1 MAKIY
6 TGTYGKDTTD
16 ETALVTNLLK
26 YPEIGKKLIQQY
38 PRFSLTYLLEA
49 AGRNAAEK
57 IIGDYAFE
65 WKMQGRYR
73 KPAVVDTAVTL
84 SAAIGATADVVIEH
98 SPGDNTYWGDNLN
111 VNDIVRTPGGKTMM
125 VVTVPTVSSSV
136 SSSTNTITFRMIDEF
151 DTNNEALSA
160 GDVLGCIGNAFNQG
174 SLASEVGQ
182 NYAYP
187 DTYKNWLTLSRK
199 KCKIMGSDLTDV
211 TWIESN
217 GHRLWYFTKEQQM
230 TDQFM
235 YELEANRW
243 YGRRSVDGPTATAT
257 AGDYPGDI
265 GSAGTGLPIM
275 GDGLLAQIDSSN
287 QATYT
292 AGALTEEDIVNFIG
306 TLSKNA
312 LSAEGNVWTV
322 FTGTQGRIDF
332 HRAMKDLLV
341 AGGAGGASLFASK
354 GGTPVS
360 LGANFSEYNIL
371 GNKMILAYCP
381 VFDDPNLHASISST
395 FDSSN
400 ESGKMVFVDMGMQNG
415 VSNVELI
422 AKGAEGFNRSFVKKY
437 VPGMVNPYDYNSMMA
452 ANGDDFF
459 ECQILS
465 ESGIILRN
473 PLSCGILSNS

>member
-26 YPEIGKKLIQQY
+26 YPEIGKKIISQY

-49 AGRNAAEK
+49 AGRSAAEK
-57 IIGDYAFE
+57 VIGDYAFE

-73 KPAVVDTAVTL
+73 KPAISNGTQTMGGTNA
-84 SAAIGATADVVIEH
+84 
-98 SPGDNTYWGDNLN
+98 GDSFTCILDHNTGSGVYGNNLN
-111 VNDIVRTPGGKTMM
+111 VNDVVRFPSGATAM
-125 VVTVPTVSSSV
+125 VTNVPTPPSGTGDLS
-136 SSSTNTITFRMIDEF
+136 NTITLRAIDSVT
-151 DTNNEALSA
+151 DVLAA
-160 GDVLGCIGNAFNQG
+160 GDVIGCIGNAFNQG

-182 NYAYP
+182 SYAYP

-235 YELEANRW
+235 YELELNRW
-243 YGRRSVDGPTATAT
+243 YGKKSFDG
-257 AGDYPGDI
+257 AGADAYPGD
-265 GSAGTGLPIM
+265 AGLDDITAGLPVM

-292 AGALTEEDIVNFIG
+292 AGALTEEDITNFIG

-312 LSAEGNVWTV
+312 LSAEGNVFTV

-341 AGGAGGASLFASK
+341 SQGAGGAATFAGK
-354 GGTPVS
+354 GGADVA
-360 LGANFSEYNIL
+360 LGANFSEYNVL
-371 GNKMILAYCP
+371 GNKMILSYCP
-381 VFDDPNLHASISST
+381 VFDDPNLHNSISAT

-465 ESGIILRN
+465 ESGLILRN

>member
-1 MAKIY
+1 MAKVY
-6 TGTYGKDTTD
+6 SGTYGKDTTD

-38 PRFSLTYLLEA
+38 PRYSLTYLLEA

-65 WKMQGRYR
+65 WKMMGRYR
-73 KPAVVDTAVTL
+73 KPAVADGSDQSL
-84 SAAIGATADVVIEH
+84 SASAGATFTFIIDHEPSAGI
-98 SPGDNTYWGDNLN
+98 YGDNLN
-111 VNDIVRTPGGKTMM
+111 VNDVIRFSDGSTAL
-125 VVTVPTVSSSV
+125 VTNVPTVTSSD
-136 SSSTNTITFRMIDEF
+136 STNTITARAIDAISI
-151 DTNNEALSA
+151 TLVA
-160 GDVLGCIGNAFNQG
+160 GDIVGCIGNAFNQG

-182 NYAYP
+182 NYMYP

-199 KCKIMGSDLTDV
+199 KTKIMGSDLTDV

-235 YELEANRW
+235 YELELQRW
-243 YGRRSVDGPTATAT
+243 YGKKSSTQTAP
-257 AGDYPGDI
+257 GYPGD
-265 GSAGTGLPIM
+265 TGLDTGEFVSGVPIM
-275 GDGLLAQIDSSN
+275 GDGLLAQIDGAN

-292 AGALTEEDIVNFIG
+292 AGALTEEDIVNFMG
-306 TLSKNA
+306 TLNKNA
-312 LSAEGNVWTV
+312 INPEGNVYTV

-341 AGGAGGASLFASK
+341 TLGS
-354 GGTPVS
+354 GTPVFAGKQGITVE

-381 VFDDPNLHASISST
+381 VFDDDNLHSATSST

-400 ESGKMVFVDMGMQNG
+400 ESGKMVFVDMSMQQG

>member
-6 TGTYGKDTTD
+6 SGTYGKETTD

-26 YPEIGKKLIQQY
+26 YPEIGKKIISQY

-73 KPAVVDTAVTL
+73 KPAVVDTAITL
-84 SAAIGATADVVIEH
+84 DGAIGATKDVVIEH

-111 VNDIVRTPGGKTMM
+111 VNDIVRTPGGKTAM
-125 VVTVPTVSSSV
+125 VVTVPAVSSTAT
-136 SSSTNTITFRMIDEF
+136 SSTNTITLRAIDEF
-151 DTNNEALSA
+151 DTNNEALVA
-160 GDVLGCIGNAFNQG
+160 GDVLGCVGNAFNQG

-182 NYAYP
+182 SYAYP

-199 KCKIMGSDLTDV
+199 KTKIMGSDLTDV

-235 YELEANRW
+235 YELELNRW
-243 YGRRSVDGPTATAT
+243 YGKRSVTTTTAD
-257 AGDYPGDI
+257 DYPGDV
-265 GSAGTGLPIM
+265 GTAGTGLPIM

-292 AGALTEEDIVNFIG
+292 AGALTEEDITNFIG

-312 LSAEGNVWTV
+312 LNAEGNVFTV

-341 AGGAGGASLFASK
+341 SQGAGGASIFAGK
-354 GGTPVS
+354 NGADVA
-360 LGANFSEYNIL
+360 LGANFSEYNVL
-371 GNKMILAYCP
+371 GNKMVLAYCT
-381 VFDDPNLHASISST
+381 VFDDPNLHNSISST
-395 FDSSN
+395 FDASN

>member
-1 MAKIY
+1 MAKVY

-26 YPEIGKKLIQQY
+26 YPEIGKKIISQY

-57 IIGDYAFE
+57 VIGDYAFE

-73 KPAVVDTAVTL
+73 KPAVLDATFTG
-84 SAAIGATADVVIEH
+84 AAAGSTFTCTFDHATSDGIY
-98 SPGDNTYWGDNLN
+98 GNNLN
-111 VNDIVRTPGGKTMM
+111 VNDLVRFNDGSTAMVTDAGTPTSTQN
-125 VVTVPTVSSSV
+125 VVT
-136 SSSTNTITFRMIDEF
+136 FRAVDA
-151 DTNNEALSA
+151 TTAAGTASA
-160 GDVLGCIGNAFNQG
+160 VGDVVGCIGNAFNQG

-182 NYAYP
+182 SYAYP

-199 KCKIMGSDLTDV
+199 KTKIMGTDLTDV

-235 YELEANRW
+235 YELELNRW
-243 YGRRSVDGPTATAT
+243 YGKKSMDAAGNTAA
-257 AGDYPGDI
+257 DFPGDR
-265 GSAGTGLPIM
+265 GTNTAGLPIM
-275 GDGLLAQIDSSN
+275 GDGLLAQIDGSN

-312 LSAEGNVWTV
+312 LSAEGNVFTV

-341 AGGAGGASLFASK
+341 SQGAGGASLFAGK
-354 GGTPVS
+354 GGNDIA
-360 LGANFSEYNIL
+360 LGANFSEYNVL
-371 GNKMILAYCP
+371 GNKMILSYCP
-381 VFDDPNLHASISST
+381 VFDDPNLHNSISST
-395 FDSSN
+395 FDASN

-437 VPGMVNPYDYNSMMA
+437 VPGMVNPYDYSSMMA

>member
-1 MAKIY
+1 MAKVY

-26 YPEIGKKLIQQY
+26 YPEIGKKIISQY

-57 IIGDYAFE
+57 VIGDYSFE
-65 WKMQGRYR
+65 WKMMGRYR
-73 KPAVVDTAVTL
+73 KPSTLDATFTGAAAGSTFTCTFDHDTANG
-84 SAAIGATADVVIEH
+84 IYG
-98 SPGDNTYWGDNLN
+98 NNLN
-111 VNDIVRTPGGKTMM
+111 VNDVVRFADGSTAIVSSEGTPTATQN
-125 VVTVPTVSSSV
+125 VVT
-136 SSSTNTITFRMIDEF
+136 FRAIDA
-151 DTNNEALSA
+151 TTAAGTASA
-160 GDVLGCIGNAFNQG
+160 VGDVVGVIGNAFNQG
-174 SLASEVGQ
+174 SLGSEVGQ

-199 KCKIMGSDLTDV
+199 KTKIMGSDLTDV

-235 YELEANRW
+235 YELELQRW
-243 YGRRSVDGPTATAT
+243 YGKKSYAETSGLVTSAD
-257 AGDYPGDI
+257 DFPGDRGDHI
-265 GSAGTGLPIM
+265 AGLPMM
-275 GDGLLAQIDSSN
+275 GDGLLAQIDGSN

-312 LSAEGNVWTV
+312 LNAEGNVFTV

-341 AGGAGGASLFASK
+341 TLGS
-354 GGTPVS
+354 GTPVFAGKGGGDVA
-360 LGANFSEYNIL
+360 LGANFSEYNVL
-371 GNKMILAYCP
+371 GNKMILSYCP
-381 VFDDPNLHASISST
+381 VFDDPNLHNSISST
-395 FDSSN
+395 FDTSN
-400 ESGKMVFVDMGMQNG
+400 ESGKMVFVDMGIQNG

>member
-26 YPEIGKKLIQQY
+26 YPEIGKKIISQY

-73 KPAVVDTAVTL
+73 KPAVIHTGSTPNVAAGVTFTITAKHG
-84 SAAIGATADVVIEH
+84 S
-98 SPGDNTYWGDNLN
+98 GDHGDNLN
-111 VNDIVRTPGGKTMM
+111 VNDVVRMPSGNTAIVVSVPTASGTSN
-125 VVTVPTVSSSV
+125 VVTL
-136 SSSTNTITFRMIDEF
+136 RAIDAI
-151 DTNNEALSA
+151 NETLTA
-160 GDVLGCIGNAFNQG
+160 GDVIGCIGSAFNQG
-174 SLASEVGQ
+174 SLGSEVGQ

-235 YELEANRW
+235 YELELQRW
-243 YGRRSVDGPTATAT
+243 YGKKSSTM
-257 AGDYPGDI
+257 GDNSADFPGDTGI
-265 GSAGTGLPIM
+265 KGGEFVAGVPMM
-275 GDGLLAQIDSSN
+275 GDGLLAQIDGSN

-312 LSAEGNVWTV
+312 LNAEGNVFTV

-341 AGGAGGASLFASK
+341 SQGAGGASTFAGK
-354 GGTPVS
+354 GGNDVT
-360 LGANFSEYNIL
+360 LGANFSEYNVL
-371 GNKMILAYCP
+371 GNKMVLAYCP
-381 VFDDPNLHASISST
+381 VFDDPNLHNSISST

-465 ESGIILRN
+465 ESGLILRN

>member
-6 TGTYGKDTTD
+6 SGTYGKDTTD

-26 YPEIGKKLIQQY
+26 YPEIGKKIISQY

-57 IIGDYAFE
+57 VIGDYAFE
-65 WKMQGRYR
+65 WKMMGRYR
-73 KPAVVDTAVTL
+73 KPCIIHTSTG
-84 SAAIGATADVVIEH
+84 GATGSISAGGAFTLTFTHDT
-98 SPGDNTYWGDNLN
+98 GNGTFGNTLN
-111 VNDIVRTPGGKTMM
+111 VNDVVRMPSGNTAMVINAGTPGAASN
-125 VVTVPTVSSSV
+125 VVT
-136 SSSTNTITFRMIDEF
+136 FRAIDAI
-151 DTNNEALSA
+151 NETTAD
-160 GDVLGCIGNAFNQG
+160 GDIIGCIGNAFNQG
-174 SLASEVGQ
+174 SLGSEVGQ

-199 KCKIMGSDLTDV
+199 KTKIMGSDLTDV

-235 YELEANRW
+235 YELECMRW
-243 YGRRSVDGPTATAT
+243 YGKKSNTMTSAS
-257 AGDYPGDI
+257 YPGD
-265 GSAGTGLPIM
+265 TGLDDVASNFVGGIPIM
-275 GDGLLAQIDSSN
+275 GDGLLAQIDSAN

-312 LSAEGNVWTV
+312 LNAEGNVFTV

-341 AGGAGGASLFASK
+341 NLGS
-354 GGTPVS
+354 GTPVFAGKGGGDVA
-360 LGANFSEYNIL
+360 LGANFQEYNVL
-371 GNKMILAYCP
+371 GNKMILSYCP
-381 VFDDPNLHASISST
+381 VFDDPNLHNSISSD
-395 FDSSN
+395 FSSSN
-400 ESGKMVFVDMGMQNG
+400 ESGKMVFLDMGMQNG

>member
-1 MAKIY
+1 MANVY

-26 YPEIGKKLIQQY
+26 YPEIGKKIISQY

-65 WKMQGRYR
+65 WKMMGRYR
-73 KPAVVDTAVTL
+73 KPAVLNASITNATY
-84 SAAIGATADVVIEH
+84 AAGATVSMVVKH
-98 SPGDNTYWGDNLN
+98 QGTGSAFYGDNLN
-111 VNDIVRTPGGKTMM
+111 VNDIVRFKDGATAM
-125 VVTVPTVSSSV
+125 VTSVPTVTSSDA
-136 SSSTNTITFRMIDEF
+136 TNTITLRAIDAMT
-151 DTNNEALSA
+151 DTATNSVA
-160 GDVLGCIGNAFNQG
+160 GDVVGCIGSAFNQG

-199 KCKIMGSDLTDV
+199 KTKIMGSDLTDV

-235 YELEANRW
+235 YELECQRW
-243 YGRRSVDGPTATAT
+243 YGKHSLTTLTTATTGA
-257 AGDYPGDI
+257 ADFPGDR
-265 GSAGTGLPIM
+265 GTATSGLPIM
-275 GDGLLAQIDSSN
+275 GDGLLAQIDGSN

-312 LSAEGNVWTV
+312 LNAEGNVWTV

-341 AGGAGGASLFASK
+341 TLGS
-354 GGTPVS
+354 GTPVFAGKGGADVA
-360 LGANFSEYNIL
+360 LGANFTEYNIL

-381 VFDDPNLHASISST
+381 VFDDDNLHNSISST
-395 FDSSN
+395 FDTSN

>member
-1 MAKIY
+1 MAKVY

-26 YPEIGKKLIQQY
+26 YPEIGKKIISQY

-57 IIGDYAFE
+57 VIGDYSFE
-65 WKMQGRYR
+65 WKMMGRYR
-73 KPAVVDTAVTL
+73 KPCIIN
-84 SAAIGATADVVIEH
+84 SASNAATAAAAGSTFTLTLDH
-98 SPGDNTYWGDNLN
+98 APSSGSYGNTLN
-111 VNDIVRTPGGKTMM
+111 VNDVVRFHDGTTALVTDEGTPGSASN
-125 VVTVPTVSSSV
+125 VVTFRSID
-136 SSSTNTITFRMIDEF
+136 SSTSTVFAT
-151 DTNNEALSA
+151 
-160 GDVLGCIGNAFNQG
+160 GDVIGPIGNAFNQG
-174 SLASEVGQ
+174 SLGSEVGQ

-199 KCKIMGSDLTDV
+199 KTKIMGSDLTDV

-235 YELEANRW
+235 YELELQRW
-243 YGRRSVDGPTATAT
+243 YGKKSYAETNGLVDSA
-257 AGDYPGDI
+257 DDFPGDRGDHI
-265 GSAGTGLPIM
+265 AGLPMM
-275 GDGLLAQIDSSN
+275 GDGLLAQIDGSN

-312 LSAEGNVWTV
+312 LNAEGNVFTV

-341 AGGAGGASLFASK
+341 TLGS
-354 GGTPVS
+354 GTPVFAGKGGNDVA
-360 LGANFSEYNIL
+360 LGANFSEYNVL
-371 GNKMILAYCP
+371 GNKMILSYCP
-381 VFDDPNLHASISST
+381 VFDDPNLHNSISST

-400 ESGKMVFVDMGMQNG
+400 ESGKMVFVDMGIQNG

-473 PLSCGILSNS
+473 PLSCGILSNA

>member
-6 TGTYGKDTTD
+6 SGTYGKDTTD

-26 YPEIGKKLIQQY
+26 YPEIGKKIISQY

-57 IIGDYAFE
+57 VIGDYAFE
-65 WKMQGRYR
+65 WKMMGRYR
-73 KPAVVDTAVTL
+73 KPCTINSASNAATGVAAGSTFTITFDHDTANGTY
-84 SAAIGATADVVIEH
+84 G
-98 SPGDNTYWGDNLN
+98 NTLN
-111 VNDIVRTPGGKTMM
+111 VNDVVRFHDGTTAMVVNGGTPGALTN
-125 VVTVPTVSSSV
+125 VVTFRSIDTSTSTVFA
-136 SSSTNTITFRMIDEF
+136 T
-151 DTNNEALSA
+151 
-160 GDVLGCIGNAFNQG
+160 GDIVGPIGSAFNQG
-174 SLASEVGQ
+174 SLGSEVGQ

-199 KCKIMGSDLTDV
+199 KTKIMGSDLTDV

-235 YELEANRW
+235 YELECMRW
-243 YGRRSVDGPTATAT
+243 YGKKSNTMTSAS
-257 AGDYPGDI
+257 YPGD
-265 GSAGTGLPIM
+265 TGLDDVASNFVSGIPIM
-275 GDGLLAQIDSSN
+275 GDGLLAQIDSAN

-312 LSAEGNVWTV
+312 LNAEGNVFTV

-341 AGGAGGASLFASK
+341 NLGS
-354 GGTPVS
+354 GTPVFAGKGGGDVA
-360 LGANFSEYNIL
+360 LGANFQEYNVL
-371 GNKMILAYCP
+371 GNKMILSYCP
-381 VFDDPNLHASISST
+381 VFDDPNLHNSISSD
-395 FDSSN
+395 FSSSN
-400 ESGKMVFVDMGMQNG
+400 ESGKMVFLDMGMQNG

>member
-1 MAKIY
+1 MAKVY

-57 IIGDYAFE
+57 IIGDYSFE
-65 WKMQGRYR
+65 WKMMGRYR
-73 KPAVVDTAVTL
+73 KPAKLDATFTGAAAGTTFTCTFDHDT
-84 SAAIGATADVVIEH
+84 SNGIH
-98 SPGDNTYWGDNLN
+98 GDNLN
-111 VNDIVRTPGGKTMM
+111 VNDIVRFADGSTAMVTAEGTPTATQN
-125 VVTVPTVSSSV
+125 VVT
-136 SSSTNTITFRMIDEF
+136 FRAIDA
-151 DTNNEALSA
+151 TTSA
-160 GDVLGCIGNAFNQG
+160 GTNSAIGDIVGVIGNAFNQG

-199 KCKIMGSDLTDV
+199 KTKIMGTDLTDV

-235 YELEANRW
+235 YELECQRW
-243 YGRRSVDGPTATAT
+243 YGKKSVGTAAN
-257 AGDYPGDI
+257 AADYPGDSGI
-265 GSAGTGLPIM
+265 GAPSAFTAGLPIM

-341 AGGAGGASLFASK
+341 TLGS
-354 GGTPVS
+354 GTPVFAGKGGGDVA
-360 LGANFSEYNIL
+360 LGANFTEYNIL

-381 VFDDPNLHASISST
+381 VFDDPNLHNSISST
-395 FDSSN
+395 FDTSN

>member
-1 MAKIY
+1 MAKVY

-26 YPEIGKKLIQQY
+26 YPEIGKKIISQY

-57 IIGDYAFE
+57 VIGDYAFE

-73 KPAVVDTAVTL
+73 KPAVIDSGETL
-84 SAAIGATADVVIEH
+84 SAAAGALETFVVDH
-98 SPGDNTYWGDNLN
+98 DPTNGVFGDNLN
-111 VNDIVRTPGGKTMM
+111 VNDVVRFSNGETAIVTN
-125 VVTVPTVSSSV
+125 VPSITSSDAQ
-136 SSSTNTITFRMIDEF
+136 NTITVRAID
-151 DTNNEALSA
+151 ALTVA
-160 GDVLGCIGNAFNQG
+160 LAVGDVVGCIGNAFNQG

-187 DTYKNWLTLSRK
+187 STYKNWLTLSRK
-199 KCKIMGSDLTDV
+199 KTKIMGSDLTDV

-235 YELEANRW
+235 YELELQRW
-243 YGRRSVDGPTATAT
+243 YGKKSFAETGGLVTSAD
-257 AGDYPGDI
+257 DFPGDRGDAI
-265 GSAGTGLPIM
+265 TGLPIM

-312 LSAEGNVWTV
+312 LSAEGNVFSV

-341 AGGAGGASLFASK
+341 SQGAGGASIFAGK
-354 GGTPVS
+354 GGADVS
-360 LGANFSEYNIL
+360 LGANFTEYNVL
-371 GNKMILAYCP
+371 GNKMILSYCP
-381 VFDDPNLHASISST
+381 VFDDPNLHNSISAT

-415 VSNVELI
+415 VANVELI

-473 PLSCGILSNS
+473 PLSCGILSNA

>member
-57 IIGDYAFE
+57 IIGDHAFE
-65 WKMQGRYR
+65 WKMMGRYR
-73 KPAVVDTAVTL
+73 KPAIVHTEATPNVAAGVTFE
-84 SAAIGATADVVIEH
+84 VIIKH
-98 SPGDNTYWGDNLN
+98 GSGNFGDNLN
-111 VNDIVRTPGGKTMM
+111 VNDVVRMPSGNTAM
-125 VVTVPTVSSSV
+125 VVTVPVASGTS
-136 SSSTNTITFRMIDEF
+136 NTITFRAIDAI
-151 DTNNEALSA
+151 NETAA
-160 GDVLGCIGNAFNQG
+160 VGDVIGCIGNAFNQG

-199 KCKIMGSDLTDV
+199 KTKIMGSDLTDV

-235 YELEANRW
+235 YELELQRW
-243 YGRRSVDGPTATAT
+243 YGKKSYAETGGLVTSAD
-257 AGDYPGDI
+257 DYPGDT
-265 GSAGTGLPIM
+265 GTPVTGLPIM
-275 GDGLLAQIDSSN
+275 GDGLLAQIDSAN

-312 LSAEGNVWTV
+312 LNPEGNVFTV

-341 AGGAGGASLFASK
+341 TLGSGSPMFAGKDGGS
-354 GGTPVS
+354 VS

-381 VFDDPNLHASISST
+381 VFDDNNLHASMSST